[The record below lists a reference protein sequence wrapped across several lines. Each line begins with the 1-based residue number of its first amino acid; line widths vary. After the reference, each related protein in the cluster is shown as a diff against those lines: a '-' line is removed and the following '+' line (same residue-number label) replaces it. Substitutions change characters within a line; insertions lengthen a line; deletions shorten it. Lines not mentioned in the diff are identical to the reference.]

1 MRKYK
6 KKYFDKLYKLK
17 NVLKFKKSISFK
29 ELIIQIYSIIFF
41 NSKHLKEE
49 LKSYGNK
56 NTEKTFYIIRRSP
69 PGAGLLS
76 NYLLVLMHV
85 YYAKKMGYE
94 PIVDY
99 KNYSNFYKEKGQIN
113 NSDNSWE
120 YYFQQPTNTSLEDVY
135 KSKNV
140 ILSSAN
146 ISRELKNKFSISDIN
161 EGDLINEVKVISEF
175 SFEAK

>member
-56 NTEKTFYIIRRSP
+56 NTEKTFYIIRRTP

-76 NYLLVLMHV
+76 NYL
-85 YYAKKMGYE
+85 
-94 PIVDY
+94 P
-99 KNYSNFYKEKGQIN
+99 NQI
-113 NSDNSWE
+113 
-120 YYFQQPTNTSLEDVY
+120 
-135 KSKNV
+135 
-140 ILSSAN
+140 
-146 ISRELKNKFSISDIN
+146 
-161 EGDLINEVKVISEF
+161 
-175 SFEAK
+175 